1 MDNNSN
7 KLDTQ
12 QLLAEF
18 KDIPPMPNVMVKA
31 LSVIKNPSTGIA
43 ELAKIMQVDQAI
55 LSKTLSL
62 VNSAFYGF
70 RQQITSIQKAL
81 VILGMMKAKNI
92 IMSLALKQMMTA
104 QGSRELWEH
113 SIKCAVAAE
122 FLAKEYKIINPDD
135 AFVIG
140 FLHDIGKIG
149 IPDSILRKEAKLTD
163 DEYSEIKNHPAI
175 GEHILSSAPIF
186 KNIIPI
192 VKHHHEKYDGTGYP
206 GRLKGE
212 NIPYLAR
219 ITAVADTFDAMTSK
233 RSYRD
238 ALSLE
243 AVIDEFEEYKGIQFD
258 PKIADVFLNILKNN
272 YEEIQEIG
280 DKYKTDLTV

>member
-1 MDNNSN
+1 MMNNN
-7 KLDTQ
+7 PNRLDPQ
-12 QLLAEF
+12 QVVAEF

-55 LSKTLSL
+55 STKTLSL

-81 VILGMMKAKNI
+81 VVLGMMKAKNI

-122 FLAKEYKIINPDD
+122 ILAKEYRVINPDD

-140 FLHDIGKIG
+140 FLHDIGKMLLNTKN
-149 IPDSILRKEAKLTD
+149 PLK
-163 DEYSEIKNHPAI
+163 YSK
-175 GEHILSSAPIF
+175 
-186 KNIIPI
+186 
-192 VKHHHEKYDGTGYP
+192 V
-206 GRLKGE
+206 R
-212 NIPYLAR
+212 YLAQQDNINLVDIEDAQFGTNHCVLGALISKKWQLPVILTNCIRYHHDPVQSSLPTVCGIVYCADRLVQPNMPNPLLDPR
-219 ITAVADTFDAMTSK
+219 IMNKMDFT
-233 RSYRD
+233 
-238 ALSLE
+238 
-243 AVIDEFEEYKGIQFD
+243 
-258 PKIADVFLNILKNN
+258 IADPVALRETILAKANIFLK
-272 YEEIQEIG
+272 EMSSPS
-280 DKYKTDLTV
+280 

>member
-1 MDNNSN
+1 MMNNN
-7 KLDTQ
+7 PNRLDPQ
-12 QLLAEF
+12 QVVAEF

-55 LSKTLSL
+55 STKTLSL

-81 VILGMMKAKNI
+81 VVLGMMKAKNI

-122 FLAKEYKIINPDD
+122 FLAKEYRVINPDD

-140 FLHDIGKIG
+140 FLHDIGKMLLNTKN
-149 IPDSILRKEAKLTD
+149 PLK
-163 DEYSEIKNHPAI
+163 YSK
-175 GEHILSSAPIF
+175 
-186 KNIIPI
+186 
-192 VKHHHEKYDGTGYP
+192 V
-206 GRLKGE
+206 R
-212 NIPYLAR
+212 YLAQQDNINLVDIEDAQFGTNHCVLGALISKKWQLPVILTNCIR
-219 ITAVADTFDAMTSK
+219 YHHDPVQSSLPTVCGIVYCADRMVQANMPNP
-233 RSYRD
+233 
-238 ALSLE
+238 LL
-243 AVIDEFEEYKGIQFD
+243 D
-258 PKIADVFLNILKNN
+258 PKVMNKMDFSIADPVAMRETILAKANIFLK
-272 YEEIQEIG
+272 EMSTPG
-280 DKYKTDLTV
+280 